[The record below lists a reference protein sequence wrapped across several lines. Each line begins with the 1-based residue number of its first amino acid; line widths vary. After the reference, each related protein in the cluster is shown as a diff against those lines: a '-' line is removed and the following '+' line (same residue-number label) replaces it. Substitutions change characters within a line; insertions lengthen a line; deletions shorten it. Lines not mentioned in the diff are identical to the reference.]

1 MNPQKSR
8 AIDLMIEDLHTY
20 NPEIRTKAKF
30 QGCEKELDDIKYQLV
45 NYLKFLRK
53 TP

>member
-1 MNPQKSR
+1 MSEQKSR

-20 NPEIRTKAKF
+20 NPEIRSKAKF
-30 QGCEKELDDIKYQLV
+30 QGCERELDVIKYQLV

-53 TP
+53 IP